1 MLARDPVAR
10 FSDGRSALAALEE
23 VAAALPPQRG
33 TAGGAG
39 RQASETAPPLV
50 ALPRVGRRA
59 SIGAIATALAGLIAA
74 TGALRLR
81 SPRSGQ
87 LEPAVALAGMAWLP
101 GEDFTMGSTRAEIA
115 AACAS
120 LGSACRLPALE
131 REQPAHGVSLSPYYL
146 DLREVT
152 NGEFALWLNSAAPW
166 PTVDPDPQI
175 HERVLVHDSAG
186 TLLANLHAG
195 RSGIVHDGTAFRV
208 REGYGNR
215 AIVQV
220 TWDGARMYCAT
231 QGKRLPTEAEWEYAA
246 RGTTGRPYPWG
257 SEAPRCDGVVYS
269 RHAGGRCQEL
279 GAGAVD
285 VDDGPQDR
293 SPDGIRGLGGNV
305 AEWVFDAFEQPV
317 HPACGACRD
326 PRVDVTRAG
335 PEQQRVYRGGSW
347 GATAFTRSTARG
359 HWSRIDTA
367 DNIGFRCAAD
377 DPRVKQEVP

>member
-1 MLARDPVAR
+1 MLARDPAAR

-23 VAAALPPQRG
+23 VAVAL
-33 TAGGAG
+33 
-39 RQASETAPPLV
+39 SPPLV
-50 ALPRVGRRA
+50 AHPRTGRRA
-59 SIGAIATALAGLIAA
+59 LLGAIATALAGLLA
-74 TGALRLR
+74 TAGVLRLR

-101 GEDFTMGSTRAEIA
+101 GGDFTMGSTRAEVG

-120 LGSACRLPALE
+120 LGLACRLPALE

-152 NGEFALWLNSAAPW
+152 NDEFAQWLRSAAPW

-208 REGYGNR
+208 REGYGHR
-215 AIVQV
+215 AVVQV

-246 RGTTGRPYPWG
+246 RGKTGRAYPWG
-257 SEAPRCDGVVYS
+257 SEVPRCDGVVYS
-269 RHAGGRCQEL
+269 RHAEGRCQGP

-335 PEQQRVYRGGSW
+335 PEEQRVYRGGSW
-347 GATAFTRSTARG
+347 VVGGVDPAPVAARG
-359 HWSRIDTA
+359 RSREPGRT
-367 DNIGFRCAAD
+367 
-377 DPRVKQEVP
+377 P